1 MKKLFFLLLALTLV
15 LAVLP
20 ALAEKSDGIVLE
32 INTQEEADALYKQY
46 ANTFNGKNVRLKIS
60 GDRDIYIPFLLRF
73 SFDSLTLDVPA
84 VSDSIGTS
92 VKEIENLTELESPSD
107 IFNSESA
114 TTLRRLTT
122 RLDTVDQAVDIAQAG
137 LYVPNLE
144 SWTLSFSS
152 SKGYKAYLSRGICL
166 PESLSTVVITLNGQP
181 VIPQEEFAGQLIAAL
196 KVINPQATLNGE
208 SVANLDETAGLDEE
222 AAVKVRQIPADMAL
236 ESLYSQ
242 IEGNTMPELPGDPVL
257 GRKIAVLIRDSST
270 FENSVGGMLANE
282 DFYDLP
288 RDRLAVNMD
297 EADTAVIVY
306 RVGNRVGMY
315 TNGVQA
321 YATKTMV
328 AVVDLARG
336 AMYAPYVAAYQ
347 DPPSTIKGF
356 GGNTGRFL
364 PENALMYIARLLEV
378 S

>member
-1 MKKLFFLLLALTLV
+1 MKKLFFLLLALNLSLVVLPV
-15 LAVLP
+15 LA
-20 ALAEKSDGIVLE
+20 ENSDSIVLE

-46 ANTFNGKNVRLKIS
+46 VNMFNGENVRLRIS

-84 VSDSIGTS
+84 VSTSSGTS
-92 VKEIENLTELESPSD
+92 VKEIGNLTALDSPSD
-107 IFNSESA
+107 IFHGESV

-122 RLDTVDQAVDIAQAG
+122 RLDMVDQAVDIGQVG
-137 LYVPNLE
+137 LYVPNLN

-152 SKGYKAYLSRGICL
+152 SQGYKAYLSSGICL
-166 PESLSTVVITLNGQP
+166 PKSLSTVVITLDGQP
-181 VIPQEEFAGQLIAAL
+181 VIPQEAFAGQLIAAL
-196 KVINPQATLNGE
+196 KVVNPQATLNGA
-208 SVANLDETAGLDEE
+208 SVANMDETAGLDEE
-222 AAVKVRQIPADMAL
+222 AALKVRQIPADMAL
-236 ESLYSQ
+236 ETLYRQ
-242 IEGNTMPELPGDPVL
+242 IDGETMPALPGDPVL
-257 GRKIAVLIRDSST
+257 GRKIVVLIRDSST
-270 FENSVGGMLANE
+270 FENSVGSVLASD
-282 DFYDLP
+282 DFYGLP
-288 RDRLAVNMD
+288 RDRLAANID

-328 AVVDLARG
+328 AVIDLARG

-364 PENALMYIARLLEV
+364 PENALMDIARLLEV